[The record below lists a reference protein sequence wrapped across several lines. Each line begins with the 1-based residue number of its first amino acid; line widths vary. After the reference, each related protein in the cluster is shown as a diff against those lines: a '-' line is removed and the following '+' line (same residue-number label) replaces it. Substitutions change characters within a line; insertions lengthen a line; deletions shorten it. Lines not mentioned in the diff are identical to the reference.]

1 MVKIFF
7 FQKRNTRTGELLDE
21 FVDCDERTAWSY
33 WRKGRFFK
41 LVGWS
46 TGEFMLALRRKLPR
60 LKKDKKTGM
69 VKQPTKAVKD
79 LIREACRKELE
90 FAKTNPDKTPPRDLT
105 KMGLGGK
112 PLDPQIRKSLSR
124 FDVR

>member
-33 WRKGRFFK
+33 YGKGRFFK

-46 TGEFMLALRRKLPR
+46 DGRFMLELRKKLPR
-60 LKKDKKTGM
+60 LKTDKKTGM
-69 VKQPTKAVKD
+69 KKQPTKTTKN
-79 LIREACRKELE
+79 LIYEACKKELE
-90 FAKTNPDKTPPRDLT
+90 FAKSNPDKTPPRDLT
-105 KMGLGGK
+105 KMGFGGK
-112 PLDPQIRKSLSR
+112 ELIPQ
-124 FDVR
+124 VRQMLEKIK